1 MQALLVCFSFL
12 FFVVANVVA
21 VAIIIN
27 VVVVVLVVVI
37 VRYGVRQKCI
47 LN

>member
-27 VVVVVLVVVI
+27 VVVVVI